1 MYVCNTTITHPGG
14 ALSSDDPSSLLVHP
28 KDHMPM
34 DERKGV
40 VYSISCTVCLKVYIV
55 QAGRSLKHRLKE
67 H

>member
-1 MYVCNTTITHPGG
+1 MKGGKVYVCNTTITHPGG

-40 VYSISCTVCLKVYIV
+40 VYSIPAQDSPKVYIG
-55 QAGRSLKHRLKE
+55 QTGNP
-67 H
+67 